1 VVRGWLFTQIHMF
14 DPAPNPELLRS
25 LGKLVRG
32 LSALFWGLPAA
43 LIICVGTAVGGW
55 LRAFSIA
62 PVLICTGLLLYGLWQ
77 IGAFQKQERPW
88 RLALDRA
95 RLVALINCGLSPFLY
110 WWNKMP
116 DNSFFTT
123 VVGLLAVTGLLFL
136 YNLNLVIARLGE
148 MLPDETLRQET
159 RQFTQLNRGLLIVL
173 VVLAAG
179 YLFLLKMPQLPGTFL
194 MVLSALQRFSH
205 TFLLMLVLLPLS
217 MTMALLWKTKEV
229 ILDSVFH
236 QRG

>member
-1 VVRGWLFTQIHMF
+1 MF
-14 DPAPNPELLRS
+14 DPPPSPELLRS
-25 LGKLVRG
+25 LGQLVRG

-43 LIICVGTAVGGW
+43 LIICVGTGVAGW

-95 RLVALINCGLSPFLY
+95 RLMALINFGLSPFLY
-110 WWNKMP
+110 WWNKLP
-116 DNSFFTT
+116 DNSFFSLM
-123 VVGLLAVTGLLFL
+123 VGLLAVTGLLFL
-136 YNLNLVIARLGE
+136 FNLNLVIARLGE

-159 RQFTQLNRGLLIVL
+159 RQFTRMNRTLLIVL
-173 VVLAAG
+173 VGLAAL
-179 YLFLLKMPQLPGTFL
+179 YLFLQQMPQLPGTL
-194 MVLSALQRFSH
+194 LLVLAGLQRFSQ
-205 TFLLMLVLLPLS
+205 TFVLLLVLLPLS

-236 QRG
+236 QRD